1 MTKHK
6 NMQMSGKGKCQE
18 ENRAKAASS
27 AKVTSEWSL
36 G

>member
-1 MTKHK
+1 MSKHK
-6 NMQMSGKGKCQE
+6 NMQMSGNGKCQE

-27 AKVTSEWSL
+27 VKVTSEWSR